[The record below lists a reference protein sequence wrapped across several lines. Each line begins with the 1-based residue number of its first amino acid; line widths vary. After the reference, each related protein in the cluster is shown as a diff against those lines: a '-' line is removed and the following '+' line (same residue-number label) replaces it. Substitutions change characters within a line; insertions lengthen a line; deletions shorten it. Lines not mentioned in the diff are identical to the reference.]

1 MRRLLFAPVLAAV
14 AIATTLA
21 QAPAA
26 GPEQT
31 LMDIERR
38 WVAAALK
45 NDVAGLDAI
54 LAPNWTGVSPDGVI
68 VSRVAALENVKKVKL
83 TRSEVSDMNVK
94 LIGTV
99 GAVVTGVYTAAGLDE
114 TGTKI
119 DKPERWTDVFV
130 NQGGQWKCIA
140 SHNTTITK

>member
-1 MRRLLFAPVLAAV
+1 MARSRRGPAKPAQLVAARHSCTSTRTSATNRSRSSSSNRKLRRSREPMRASHRFGKEAAMRRLLFAPVLAAV

-26 GPEQT
+26 GPERT

-54 LAPNWTGVSPDGVI
+54 LAPNWTG
-68 VSRVAALENVKKVKL
+68 
-83 TRSEVSDMNVK
+83 
-94 LIGTV
+94 
-99 GAVVTGVYTAAGLDE
+99 
-114 TGTKI
+114 
-119 DKPERWTDVFV
+119 
-130 NQGGQWKCIA
+130 
-140 SHNTTITK
+140 